1 VCHHGFGKPPH
12 VCASNFRAQITNPL
26 GTPTVLA
33 LKRSQGNKINRE
45 AMPRQSLEGML
56 PLVQHPSHYLGTEC
70 NVQKKDPQTVR
81 LRVCLAFPDLYEVG
95 MSHLGIQILYHILNS
110 RNGIAA
116 ERAFAPGRDLEG
128 RMRAS
133 GATLCSLE
141 THTPLSN
148 FDIIGFSLLYE
159 LNFTNILTMLDLS
172 GQPFYARDRD
182 ASHPLI
188 IAGGPCTFNPEPLA
202 DFFDA
207 VVIGDGEEV
216 IVELAETWLK
226 WKDTEGEREEILRT
240 WSRLR
245 GVYVP
250 SFFDADIGTQG
261 FQVLTSRFPEYTTV
275 QKAVVSDLNQVSY
288 PDCPVVPFGRPIH
301 DRLSLEICRGC
312 TRGCRFCQAGM
323 IYRPVRER
331 TPEMLLSLAE
341 RSLANTG
348 HGDISLLSLSTGDYT
363 AIHMLMQGLMDR
375 CEPEK
380 IAVSL
385 PSLRVGSL
393 TEELMTQIKRVRKTG
408 FTIAPEAGSQ
418 RLRQVINKNISEKDL
433 EETVRNAFG
442 LGWQLIKLY
451 FMIGLPTETQTDLEA
466 IIKLVKGLQR
476 GQGRK
481 GPNRRIT
488 VSVSTF
494 IPKAHTPFQWCSQ
507 MSVEESREKIR
518 MLRNNLRGRHLRF
531 KWQNPEM
538 SQLEGLWAR
547 GDRRLSGL
555 LVKAYEMGCRFD
567 GWSDQ
572 FEYSR
577 WKEAIEACGVDVNFY
592 TTRSRDLLEPLP
604 WDHIDSGVSKEFLK
618 QEWERALKGQETPD
632 CRRGDCNMCGLC
644 DFEALKPVVVE
655 AREVVHMG
663 REVRRTEDE
672 GPYKKLGV
680 SYAKRGPARHFGHL
694 ELVKI
699 FVRALRRARIPL
711 RFSQGFHPAPK
722 IAFECAL
729 PVGTESV
736 EEHFTIQVPLH
747 VSRETLLE
755 QVNPQ
760 LPEGLTITGC
770 SIVGRTSSRVGPER
784 FCYMVTLKEGKFSEN
799 KLEAFLRETEWP
811 FTRKN
816 SKGKFRTVDMR
827 PVVKKLKLLSSVRA
841 EMVLEEGGGCSVRP
855 MDVLRSIF
863 GLSETELKLARVVK
877 SPASTNGRTSAS

>member
-1 VCHHGFGKPPH
+1 M
-12 VCASNFRAQITNPL
+12 S
-26 GTPTVLA
+26 
-33 LKRSQGNKINRE
+33 
-45 AMPRQSLEGML
+45 RQSLEELL
-56 PLVQHPSHYLGTEC
+56 PLVQQPSHYLGTEC
-70 NVQKKDPQTVR
+70 NAQKKDPRTVR
-81 LRVCLAFPDLYEVG
+81 LRLALAFPDLYEVG

-110 RNGIAA
+110 RDGIAA
-116 ERAFAPGRDLEG
+116 ERAFAPGRDLEA

-133 GATLCSLE
+133 GAALRSLE
-141 THTPLSN
+141 THTPLSD
-148 FDIIGFSLLYE
+148 FDIIGFSILYE

-172 GQPFYARDRD
+172 GQPFYARDREP
-182 ASHPLI
+182 SHPLI
-188 IAGGPCTFNPEPLA
+188 VAGGPCTFNPEPLA

-207 VVIGDGEEV
+207 IVIGDGEEV
-216 IVELAETWLK
+216 IVELVETWLT
-226 WKDTEGEREEILRT
+226 WKDTGGNREEILRT

-250 SFFDADIGTQG
+250 SFFDADTDVHG
-261 FQVLTSRFPEYTTV
+261 FQVLTPRLAECTTV

-288 PDCPVVPFGRPIH
+288 PDYPVVPFGKPIH

-331 TPEMLLSLAE
+331 TPETLLSLAE

-348 HGDISLLSLSTGDYT
+348 YDDISLLSLSAGDYT
-363 AIHMLMQGLMDR
+363 AIHMLMQCLMDQ

-408 FTIAPEAGSQ
+408 FTIAPEAGSR
-418 RLRQVINKNISEKDL
+418 RLRQVINKNISEEDL

-451 FMIGLPTETQTDLEA
+451 FMIGLPTETRTDLEA
-466 IIKLVKGLQR
+466 IIKLVEGLQR
-476 GQGRK
+476 VPGRK
-481 GPNRRIT
+481 GHNRRIT

-518 MLRNNLRGRHLRF
+518 MLRSNLRGRHLRF

-577 WKEAIEACGVDVNFY
+577 WRQAIDACSVDVDFF
-592 TTRSRDLLEPLP
+592 TTRSRGLHEPLP
-604 WDHIDSGVSKEFLK
+604 WDHIDARVSKEFLR
-618 QEWERALKGQETPD
+618 QEWQRALKGQKTPD
-632 CRRGDCNMCGLC
+632 CRHGDCHACGVC
-644 DFEALKPVVVE
+644 DFEAIKPVVVE
-655 AREVVHMG
+655 SHDAVHVG
-663 REVRRTEDE
+663 REVRPTEDK
-672 GPYKKLGV
+672 GPYKKLLV

-729 PVGTESV
+729 PVGTESM
-736 EEHFTIQVPLH
+736 EEHFTVQVPLH
-747 VSRETLLE
+747 VSRETLPE
-755 QVNPQ
+755 QVNAQ

-770 SIVGRTSSRVGPER
+770 SVAGRPSSRIGPAR
-784 FCYMVTLKEGKFSEN
+784 SCYMVTLKEGTFSEN
-799 KLEAFLRETEWP
+799 KLEAFLQETEWP

-816 SKGKFRTVDMR
+816 RKGNSRTVDLR
-827 PVVKKLKLLSSVRA
+827 PVVKKLELVSSARA
-841 EMVLEEGGGCSVRP
+841 EMVLEEGGGWSVRP
-855 MDVLRSIF
+855 MDVLGSIF
-863 GLSETELKLARVVK
+863 GLSEKERKLASIVK
-877 SPASTNGRTSAS
+877 SPGSGQTVAA